1 MKGKIVFWLSTL
13 LLVAS
18 FAAARVEFGVTSF
31 DASDFQNPER
41 LDELCSGGA
50 DAFWCDHRD
59 DQLSLITTKS
69 IDVLFDPAGEIVAM
83 FAKQQRGQDFNGRYN
98 LNNNQNLIPYDAS
111 LPSGAVLIDESYLTP
126 QEVTSDWRRSSE
138 TELIGTFSYR
148 LSGEQGDFAV
158 TKELTVSA
166 LNNTIDI
173 VLDVRRIGE
182 LAADAAPV
190 AVRYAV
196 PGIGRQDTP
205 TVRLGQG
212 SSHTE
217 NPLEQPV
224 TNPTYVSIHNRE
236 RSTGFAM
243 ILRPQGGEPAGDELI
258 ALSLADRPVI
268 TMGKVLPPTA
278 DASLTLNLDYYGGPN
293 ELVRYFQEGYLDLP
307 GLFSPNLLGRLSLG
321 ILALLQGIH
330 GVLGNWG
337 LSIIALTLLFRIL
350 IWPLI
355 TVQTKSMVG
364 MQELQ
369 PKLQALQKKHKDN
382 KEKLTEETMKL
393 YKEAGVNP
401 AGGCLPILLQMP
413 IFIMLWRVFINFEFN
428 EGFLWIPD
436 LGLADPFYI
445 LPILYVGIMVGQSFL
460 MSRGNP
466 QSLRQQLMINVIF
479 VFFIIT
485 FPAAVTLYWITSMG
499 VQVGQHYLIQRTSGA
514 KPATA

>member
-1 MKGKIVFWLSTL
+1 MNGKLVFWLSTL
-13 LLVAS
+13 LLLVS
-18 FAAARVEFGVTSF
+18 FATARVEFGVTSF

-41 LDELCSGGA
+41 LDELCSSGA

-59 DQLSLITTKS
+59 DELSLITTKS
-69 IDVLFDPAGEIVAM
+69 MDVLFDPAGEIVAM

-98 LNNNQNLIPYDAS
+98 LNNNQNLIPEGAS
-111 LPSGAVLIDESYLTP
+111 IPSGAVLIDETYLTP
-126 QEVTSDWRRSSE
+126 QDVVGDWRQTGG
-138 TELIGTFSYR
+138 TELTGTFSYV
-148 LSGEQGDFAV
+148 LSGEQGEFNVDKTLV
-158 TKELTVSA
+158 VSG
-166 LNNTIDI
+166 LSNTID
-173 VLDVRRIGE
+173 VTLDVRRLGE
-182 LAADAAPV
+182 VSGDAEPV
-190 AVRYAV
+190 TVRYAV
-196 PGIGRQDTP
+196 PGVSRQDTP

-224 TNPTYVSIHNRE
+224 TNPAYISIHNRQ

-243 ILRPQGGEPAGDELI
+243 ILRPQGGEPAGDDLV
-258 ALSLADRPVI
+258 AMSLADRPII
-268 TMGKVLPPTA
+268 TMGKVLAPTEA
-278 DASLTLNLDYYGGPN
+278 ASVTLGLDYYGGPN

-307 GLFSPNLLGRLSLG
+307 GLFSPNILGRLSLG

-330 GVLGNWG
+330 GFVGNWG
-337 LSIIALTLLFRIL
+337 LSIIVLTLLFRVL

-364 MQELQ
+364 MQKLQ
-369 PKLQALQKKHKDN
+369 PKLQELQKKYKDN
-382 KEKLTEETMKL
+382 KEKLTEETMRL

-466 QSLRQQLMINVIF
+466 QSLKQQLMINVIF

-499 VQVGQHYLIQRTSGA
+499 VQVGQHYLIQRTSEA